1 MKFEL
6 TTMEVRRGAV
16 LLEVLLALVLFVA
29 AAAIITASMNASLE
43 GLDRLK
49 LNTHAGNLAASVLAE
64 LQLGI
69 RTVDVSGEQPFE
81 KPFDEWTCELSRAG
95 AETESGEAS
104 GLTQVEV
111 IIRRKNPDLVYR
123 QAQLLK
129 LEPAKQSTALTASS
143 ALSP

>member
-1 MKFEL
+1 M
-6 TTMEVRRGAV
+6 
-16 LLEVLLALVLFVA
+16 LEVLLALVLFVA

-49 LNTHAGNLAASVLAE
+49 LNTHAGNLAATALAE

-69 RTVDVSGEQPFE
+69 RTADVSGEQAFE
-81 KPFDEWTCELSRAG
+81 KPFDEWTCELALTG

-123 QAQLLK
+123 QAQWLK
-129 LEPAKQSTALTASS
+129 VDRAKRGTALTASS